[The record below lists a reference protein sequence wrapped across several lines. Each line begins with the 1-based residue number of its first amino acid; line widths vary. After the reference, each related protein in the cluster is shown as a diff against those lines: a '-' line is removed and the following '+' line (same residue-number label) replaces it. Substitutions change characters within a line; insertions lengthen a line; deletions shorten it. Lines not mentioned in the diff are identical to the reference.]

1 MMEKFPVFH
10 GEVENGAGLGK
21 KLGFPT
27 FNLHVDPLPNLPH
40 AVYAVRASVGAVGS
54 SVDDVNAS
62 VGNGRTY
69 NALMHFGPKPSV
81 HMTNI
86 FCEVY
91 LLGFTDDFEVR
102 EMNIE
107 VLGKIREVMKF
118 ESLDVLVEQMKKD
131 EVFAIDTYFKNY

>member
-1 MMEKFPVFH
+1 MENFPVFH
-10 GEVENGAGLGK
+10 GEVEKGAGLGK

-27 FNLHVDPLPNLPH
+27 FNLHVDPLPSLPH
-40 AVYAVRASVGAVGS
+40 AVYAVRASIS
-54 SVDDVNAS
+54 
-62 VGNGRTY
+62 NGRTY

-91 LLGFTDDFEVR
+91 LFGFADDFEVR
-102 EMNIE
+102 EMGIE

-118 ESLDVLVEQMKKD
+118 ESLDALVEQMKKD
-131 EVFAIDTYFKNY
+131 EALAISQYFTL

>member
-1 MMEKFPVFH
+1 MENFPVFH
-10 GEVENGAGLGK
+10 GEVEKGAGLGK

-27 FNLHVDPLPNLPH
+27 FNLHVDPFPDLPH
-40 AVYAVRASVGAVGS
+40 AVYAVRASVGAGGS
-54 SVDDVNAS
+54 SVD
-62 VGNGRTY
+62 GTRTY

-91 LLGFTDDFEVR
+91 LLGFADEFEVR
-102 EMNIE
+102 EMDIE

-118 ESLDVLVEQMKKD
+118 ESLDALVEQMKKD
-131 EVFAIDTYFKNY
+131 EALAISQYFTL

>member
-1 MMEKFPVFH
+1 MFH
-10 GEVENGAGLGK
+10 GEVEKGAGLGK

-40 AVYAVRASVGAVGS
+40 AVYAVRASVGAGDS
-54 SVDDVNAS
+54 SAS
-62 VGNGRTY
+62 NGRTY

-118 ESLDVLVEQMKKD
+118 ESLDALVEQMKKD
-131 EVFAIDTYFKNY
+131 ENFAVEYYFNV